1 MIFIED
7 NFFPE
12 KEYIKICE
20 EILNT
25 NFVPPPKERREGT
38 EKGSGTPGGAY
49 WFEKE
54 LTLNEKVIFLCE
66 KLIKDKFNYKIKQFN
81 QAYYTMVTTQKQF
94 APHIDKLGAYHCLIY
109 ILGDQKINNGTGFY
123 VKKNNELVLNTHVGF
138 NPNRAIMFSGDNY
151 HSPLLWAGDSSPRFS
166 LCTFFD

>member
-25 NFVPPPKERREGT
+25 NFVPPPKERRDGT

-66 KLIKDKFNYKIKQFN
+66 KLIKDKFNENIPGLSKQWWDKVEVHLHGGIHRGQVEFGIVDDEGEEEDHPFVSFNMFTSN
-81 QAYYTMVTTQKQF
+81 QAF
-94 APHIDKLGAYHCLIY
+94 IY
-109 ILGDQKINNGTGFY
+109 SN
-123 VKKNNELVLNTHVGF
+123 
-138 NPNRAIMFSGDNY
+138 S
-151 HSPLLWAGDSSPRFS
+151 
-166 LCTFFD
+166 